1 MVNYGNN
8 SRINV
13 ESTRVQKNTQTRLSK
28 NKKRDT
34 LYVYNLTCDLGVGLE
49 IERSWVQFLE
59 FRPPGNNLRQVV
71 HTRASVT
78 KQYNLV

>member
-1 MVNYGNN
+1 MLKALGYRKTHKHVYQ
-8 SRINV
+8 RI
-13 ESTRVQKNTQTRLSK
+13 
-28 NKKRDT
+28 KKRDT

-78 KQYNLV
+78 KQYNLL